1 LENNFSSVV
10 LSEKTVKCSYLQTL
24 SLHPLLPPIAEH
36 TLQQGCDLRDVAS
49 GDSTRK
55 PLIKHHERAE
65 YLRLFAVRSRKEWT
79 GREREDVVQQLH
91 SVFDWNC
98 IRDDATASVQLSH
111 LVSDPTVVGV

>member
-1 LENNFSSVV
+1 
-10 LSEKTVKCSYLQTL
+10 VKCPYLQTL
-24 SLHPLLPPIAEH
+24 DLHPLLPPIAEH

-49 GDSTRK
+49 GDYTRK

-91 SVFDWNC
+91 SVFDWDW
-98 IRDDATASVQLSH
+98 IRHGPGASIHASH